1 MYLQTMYYIIK
12 ICENNIAI
20 IVNKGGLTGVSIVN
34 FKNYKELNDNFNLG
48 LSLVNS
54 NLVSGNHKQDSKEI
68 KRRFYEK
75 INEYNLTIQTL
86 VEF

>member
-20 IVNKGGLTGVSIVN
+20 IVNKGGLAGVSIVN

-48 LSLVNS
+48 LSLINS
-54 NLVSGNHKQDSKEI
+54 NLVCGNHKQDSKEI
-68 KRRFYEK
+68 KRRFNEK
-75 INEYNLTIQTL
+75 ISEYNLTIQTL

>member
-20 IVNKGGLTGVSIVN
+20 IVNKGGLTGVYIVN
-34 FKNYKELNDNFNLG
+34 FKNYKELNENFNLG
-48 LSLVNS
+48 LNLVNS
-54 NLVSGNHKQDSKEI
+54 NLVNGNHKQDSKEI
-68 KRRFYEK
+68 KRKFNEK
-75 INEYNLTIQTL
+75 ISEYNLTIQTL